1 MTTSHV
7 KVLIH
12 VNDVLDEG
20 TSRPLLTCLREV
32 PGVTQVSFD
41 PKQEHLI
48 VVQYQPNTTSSKE
61 LLESVLKH
69 GHQAQLIGL

>member
-1 MTTSHV
+1 M
-7 KVLIH
+7 
-12 VNDVLDEG
+12 
-20 TSRPLLTCLREV
+20 
-32 PGVTQVSFD
+32 SFD

>member
-12 VNDVLDEG
+12 VNDVFDEG

-41 PKQEHLI
+41 PKQEHLV
-48 VVQYQPNTTSSKE
+48 VVQYQPDTISSKE
-61 LLESVLKH
+61 LLDDVLKR

>member
-12 VNDVLDEG
+12 VNDALDED
-20 TSRPLLTCLREV
+20 TSRALLICLREI

-41 PKQEHLI
+41 PKLEHLV
-48 VVQYQPNTTSSKE
+48 VVQYQPDTTSSKD
-61 LLESVLKH
+61 LLEGVLKR

>member
-12 VNDVLDEG
+12 VNDALDED
-20 TSRPLLTCLREV
+20 TSCPLLTCLRET

-41 PKQEHLI
+41 PKLEHLV
-48 VVQYQPNTTSSKE
+48 VVQYQPDTTSSKD
-61 LLESVLKH
+61 LLEGVLKR

>member
-1 MTTSHV
+1 MTTSYV

-12 VNDVLDEG
+12 VNDALDEDA
-20 TSRPLLTCLREV
+20 SRPLLTCLREV

-41 PKQEHLI
+41 PKQEHLV
-48 VVQYQPNTTSSKE
+48 VVQYQPDTISSKE
-61 LLESVLKH
+61 LLDGVLKR

>member
-12 VNDVLDEG
+12 VNDVFDEG

-41 PKQEHLI
+41 PKQEHLV
-48 VVQYQPNTTSSKE
+48 VVQYQPDTISSKE
-61 LLESVLKH
+61 LLDGVLKR